1 MDTESLMKLIREVS
15 SSKLTEFSYEE
26 GNLKIFM
33 GKEFSE
39 TINVPIK
46 ENNVVQQIGTDE
58 IVNCEEGR
66 IIKSPL
72 VGTFYAASS
81 EGAEPFV
88 KEGDVIKKGQT
99 VAIVEAMKLM
109 NDIESEYEGT
119 VNEILVQNG
128 QSVEYGQPLF
138 RLR

>member
-1 MDTESLMKLIREVS
+1 MDIESLMKLIREVS

-33 GKEFSE
+33 GKELPD
-39 TINVPIK
+39 TIHVPVK
-46 ENNVVQQIGTDE
+46 ENNIVQQMDKDE
-58 IVNCEEGR
+58 IVACKEER
-66 IIKSPL
+66 TIKSPL

-119 VNEILVQNG
+119 VDEILVQNG